1 MLGVVKWIIAYVSN
15 AKLVKKQIGCFIL
28 GDIFYNGAFCLT
40 FTEFSLIDEK
50 RIIFLCACKYVMMSR
65 WV

>member
-50 RIIFLCACKYVMMSR
+50 RIIFL
-65 WV
+65 

>member
-15 AKLVKKQIGCFIL
+15 TKLVKKQIGCFIL
-28 GDIFYNGAFCLT
+28 GDIFCNGAFCLT

-50 RIIFLCACKYVMMSR
+50 RIIFL
-65 WV
+65 